1 MMRQN
6 LVSMP
11 SPWPLALACA
21 ALFAGPA
28 PAAGGTPVAVPSGQ
42 EVTFVDT
49 VSTAPGPDGLT
60 LRFRFLAPA
69 IARESGTVDAETAQA
84 DMQALC
90 DGFAIPRLPET
101 GPAPEHVV
109 ISLSDRAVAFGEP
122 APEATQYFESYTV
135 IDGRCEWEPF

>member
-60 LRFRFLAPA
+60 LRFRQRPGHVGIDEAGRDHIGGDAATADLA
-69 IARESGTVDAETAQA
+69 RQ
-84 DMQALC
+84 
-90 DGFAIPRLPET
+90 
-101 GPAPEHVV
+101 
-109 ISLSDRAVAFGEP
+109 
-122 APEATQYFESYTV
+122 
-135 IDGRCEWEPF
+135 